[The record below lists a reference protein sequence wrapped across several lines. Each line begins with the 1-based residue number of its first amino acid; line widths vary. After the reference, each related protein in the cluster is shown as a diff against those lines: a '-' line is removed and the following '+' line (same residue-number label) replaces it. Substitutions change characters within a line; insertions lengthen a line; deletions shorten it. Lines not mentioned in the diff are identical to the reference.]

1 MQCIIIKL
9 IMSFSITS
17 NLGLIGTQLSPYSFE
32 KFNTNLGCKKKAY
45 KTIPK
50 PYKSINYYNQ
60 CRDLNLLTNIYKKP
74 IKTLNPL

>member
-32 KFNTNLGCKKKAY
+32 KFNTNLGCKKKKLIKLY
-45 KTIPK
+45 Q
-50 PYKSINYYNQ
+50 N
-60 CRDLNLLTNIYKKP
+60 P
-74 IKTLNPL
+74 IKA

>member
-1 MQCIIIKL
+1 MK

-17 NLGLIGTQLSPYSFE
+17 NLGLIGTQLSPYFFE

-50 PYKSINYYNQ
+50 PYKKHK
-60 CRDLNLLTNIYKKP
+60 LL
-74 IKTLNPL
+74 